1 MSESALDRTAR
12 ALDLIPYLL
21 EHQGISIAEL
31 AQVFGVTEK
40 QMNDDLILI
49 HMCGLPGYTPLELI
63 EMYYEDGY
71 VTVSDPQSLT
81 KPRSMNRSEITSLL
95 VSLDLLK
102 SLRSDAIADEIE
114 GLKIKLR
121 KSLSFENPYVVVSD
135 SKNSEIVEKLEQA
148 IAKGNALKIVYL
160 SGSKD
165 ESTER
170 LILPLEIYQANSNT
184 YLSAWCQTSKSDR
197 TFRLDRIISIEN
209 SANDVMVV
217 NSSAAETKDSALNIE
232 LLIAKSARNFI
243 EENSSIIESTAEGDG
258 FRVKL
263 HPIDLDWLARTI
275 LGFGSGIEVIS
286 PTILAV
292 QVKERAQAI
301 KAAYQGSE

>member
-114 GLKIKLR
+114 DLKIKLR
-121 KSLSFENPYVVVSD
+121 KCLSFENPYVVVSD
-135 SKNSEIVEKLEQA
+135 SKNSEIVEKLEEA

-184 YLSAWCQTSKSDR
+184 YLSAWCQSSKGDRTFRVDRIVSFETSKSDAI
-197 TFRLDRIISIEN
+197 DHDSDADEASY
-209 SANDVMVV
+209 SAIGV
-217 NSSAAETKDSALNIE
+217 E
-232 LLIAKSARNFI
+232 LLVSKQARQFI
-243 EENSSIIESTAEGDG
+243 EENSAIIDSIADGDC

-263 HPIDLDWLARTI
+263 NPIDIEWLARTI
-275 LGFGSGIEVIS
+275 LGFGSGIKVTS
-286 PTILAV
+286 PRDLAV
-292 QVKERAQAI
+292 AIKERAEAI
-301 KAAYQGSE
+301 SAVYRNSK

>member
-114 GLKIKLR
+114 ELKIKLR

-135 SKNSEIVEKLEQA
+135 SKNSEIVEKLEEA

-165 ESTER
+165 ESSER

-184 YLSAWCQTSKSDR
+184 YLSAWCQSSKGDR
-197 TFRLDRIISIEN
+197 TFRVDRIVSFETSN
-209 SANDVMVV
+209 SDAIDH
-217 NSSAAETKDSALNIE
+217 NSDAGEASYNATGVE
-232 LLIAKSARNFI
+232 LLVSKQARQFI
-243 EENSSIIESTAEGDG
+243 EENSAIIDSIADGDC

-263 HPIDLDWLARTI
+263 NPIDIEWLARTI
-275 LGFGSGIEVIS
+275 LGFGSGIKVTS
-286 PTILAV
+286 PRDLAV
-292 QVKERAQAI
+292 AIKERAEAI
-301 KAAYQGSE
+301 SAVYRNSK